1 MTAVRAHRVQAGLEP
16 DPSRVITRLFA
27 PGGSATPGRSRL
39 QAIADRVMAIPEPD
53 VDRLAARVIVEF
65 AGRGDDLAG
74 AVRANAALV
83 ADQVGGGAPLT
94 ASRTVLLGAALTAE
108 YATEAAALCN
118 PSAAIH
124 PDQSGLVPGQLRVAV
139 SLRVIGEGHISSIAF
154 VDAVVGPGPNWSF
167 GPRHTPVVPGRIT
180 PATWSRD
187 RLRASLA
194 AHGGVDA
201 VGAAVLGALPEPFTR
216 GDFEHALAG
225 LPGRLRTQ
233 PGASGTID
241 LVRRTLASAYSVE
254 FPPDSAL
261 SQRLLFPHAA
271 PESNGMEDARLTRF
285 TDDDGRVEYRATYTA
300 YDGRDIAPRLLT
312 SPDLRQFAAGPLVGP
327 AATNKGMALFPR
339 RVGGE
344 HLALC
349 RTDGETISLARSA
362 DGFRWSSPV
371 TVHAPVEP
379 WEVIQ
384 VGNCGPPIETGPGW
398 LVLTHGVGPMRTYAI
413 GAILLDLDDPTRVI
427 GRLRAP
433 LLGPDADERD
443 GYVPNV
449 VYSCG
454 GIAHDGRLWIP
465 YGIGD
470 ARIGV
475 AWVDLAELLAALT
488 GDGQRDQP
496 ESNRS

>member
-1 MTAVRAHRVQAGLEP
+1 MTAVRAHRVDAGLRP
-16 DPSRVITRLFA
+16 DPSRVLTRLFA

-39 QAIADRVMAIPEPD
+39 QAIADRVMAIDEPE

-65 AGRGDDLAG
+65 AGRGHDLAG

-83 ADQVGGGAPLT
+83 AGQVGGGAPLS
-94 ASRTVLLGAALTAE
+94 AARTVLLGAALTAE

-118 PSAAIH
+118 PSAVAH
-124 PDQSGLVPGQLRVAV
+124 PDQDGLLPGQLRVAV
-139 SLRVIGEGHISSIAF
+139 SLRAIGEGHISSIAF
-154 VDAVVGPGPNWSF
+154 VDAIVGPGPRWTF
-167 GPRHTPVVPGRIT
+167 GPRRRPVVSGRTAEAI
-180 PATWSRD
+180 WSRA
-187 RLRASLA
+187 RLRTSLA
-194 AHGGVDA
+194 EHDGVDA
-201 VGAAVLGALPEPFTR
+201 VTAAVLGALPDLFTDQ
-216 GDFEHALAG
+216 DFEHTLAG
-225 LPGRLRTQ
+225 IPARLRTQ
-233 PGASGTID
+233 PGAPATID
-241 LVRRTLASAYSVE
+241 LIRRTLVSAYSIE
-254 FPPDSAL
+254 FPTDSDL

-271 PESNGMEDARLTRF
+271 QESNGMEDARLTRF
-285 TDDDGRVEYRATYTA
+285 TDDDRRVEYRATYTA

-312 SPDLRQFAAGPLVGP
+312 SPDLRRLAAGPLVGP

-371 TVHAPVEP
+371 TAHAPVEP

-398 LVLTHGVGPMRTYAI
+398 LVLTHGVGPMRTYVM

-427 GRLRAP
+427 GRLREP
-433 LLGPDADERD
+433 LLRPDADERD

-454 GIAHDGRLWIP
+454 GIVHDGRLWIP

-475 AWVDLAELLAALT
+475 AWVDLAGLLAALT
-488 GDGQRDQP
+488 GDGQPDEP